1 MAASVEPLVW
11 SARDA
16 RGLIRVPDASDD
28 KYTHGVLGVVTGS
41 QAYPGA
47 AVLSVE
53 AAARTG
59 VGMVRYIGTPESTRL
74 VLERRPE
81 IVIGDGRVDAYL
93 IGSGIDVSEL
103 ATDSARREVIS
114 SALAQGVPLVV
125 DAGGLDELTR
135 SSGASSPI
143 VITPHFRELARL
155 LTRTGLAVEAS
166 TIERSPGV
174 WAARA
179 ADYLSLTVLLKGAV
193 THICSAAD
201 DRGTRFHAVVTS
213 ATSWMATA
221 GTGDVL
227 AGILGALVATHG
239 AAIAADPEVLAP
251 VAATAA
257 YLHAQ
262 AGAKASAGGPLV
274 SLDVAEAIPSVIANL
289 L

>member
-1 MAASVEPLVW
+1 MAASVDPLVW

-16 RGLIRVPDASDD
+16 RGLIRVPSASDD
-28 KYTHGVLGVVTGS
+28 KYTHGVLGVITGS

-59 VGMVRYIGTPESTRL
+59 VGMIRYIGTPESTRL

-81 IVIGDGRVDAYL
+81 VVTGDGRVDAYL
-93 IGSGIDVSEL
+93 IGSGLDVIEL
-103 ATDSARREVIS
+103 AADSERRAVIT
-114 SALAQGVPLVV
+114 SALAQGVPVVV
-125 DAGGLDELTR
+125 DAGGLDELTLD
-135 SSGASSPI
+135 SGATSPI
-143 VITPHFRELARL
+143 VFTPHFRELARL
-155 LTRTGLAVEAS
+155 LTRTGLPVELSA
-166 TIERSPGV
+166 IERSPGV
-174 WAARA
+174 WATKA
-179 ADYLSLTVLLKGAV
+179 ADHLRVTVLLKGAV
-193 THICSAAD
+193 THICSPAD

-227 AGILGALVATHG
+227 AGILGSLVATHA
-239 AAIAADPEVLAP
+239 AAIESDPEVLAP
-251 VAATAA
+251 IAATAA

-262 AGAKASAGGPLV
+262 AGAKASGGGPLV
-274 SLDVAEAIPSVIANL
+274 SLDVAEAMPSVIATL

>member
-1 MAASVEPLVW
+1 MSASVEPLVW

-59 VGMVRYIGTPESTRL
+59 VGMIRYIGTPESTRL

-81 IVIGDGRVDAYL
+81 VVTGDGRVDAYL

-103 ATDSARREVIS
+103 ATDNGRRSVIAT
-114 SALAQGVPLVV
+114 ALAQGVPVVV
-125 DAGGLDELTR
+125 DAGGLDELTLDT
-135 SSGASSPI
+135 GATSPI

-155 LTRTGLAVEAS
+155 LTRTGLAVEPS
-166 TIERSPGV
+166 VIERSPGV
-174 WAARA
+174 WAAKA
-179 ADYLSLTVLLKGAV
+179 ADHLRVTVLLKGSV
-193 THICSAAD
+193 THICSPAD
-201 DRGTRFHAVVTS
+201 DRGNRFHAVVAS

-227 AGILGALVATHG
+227 AGILGSLVATH
-239 AAIAADPEVLAP
+239 AAAVASDPDVLAP
-251 VAATAA
+251 IAATAA

-262 AGAKASAGGPLV
+262 AGAKASGGGPLV
-274 SLDVAEAIPSVIANL
+274 SLDVAEAIPSVIASL